1 MRGAHPRLLTLE
13 SNKRSSGTLPNADK
27 NALYIGPRVRQL
39 NKRVIVSTDQRK
51 FFLSSPTFN
60 LTLQIKSFIYSFC
73 FMRKNQFYRTS
84 DRGIAVDL
92 PSLMLRDSSFEV
104 RCRACVESTV
114 SAFKDVDPGHDFL
127 SRVAAAHPSSASGWR
142 DNRGCRSGCRL
153 APALCCFSMRNPLPA
168 IHFLTHRTNV
178 LLWRVTG
185 LRA

>member
-27 NALYIGPRVRQL
+27 NALCTRPRVRQL

-51 FFLSSPTFN
+51 FLLSPPTFN
-60 LTLQIKSFIYSFC
+60 LALQIKSFIYSFR
-73 FMRKNQFYRTS
+73 FMRKNQFYRTP
-84 DRGIAVDL
+84 DGGVAVDL
-92 PSLMLRDSSFEV
+92 SSLMLRDSSFQV
-104 RCRACVESTV
+104 RCRACVKSAV

-142 DNRGCRSGCRL
+142 GNRGCRSGCRL
-153 APALCCFSMRNPLPA
+153 APALCCFSMRNSLPA
-168 IHFLTHRTNV
+168 IYSLTYRTNV
-178 LLWRVTG
+178 LLWGITG